1 MEPNVLPIKC
11 TLQQPSRPS
20 RTGPAG
26 LPAPRLLLSALLT
39 LLLPGVL
46 FESQGQVQSHLRAF
60 AGMVLDFLDF
70 PDLSAPGSP
79 PCPVVT
85 SLKWRSK
92 GTDLE

>member
-1 MEPNVLPIKC
+1 MEPNVLLIKC

-60 AGMVLDFLDF
+60 AGVVLDF

-85 SLKWRSK
+85 SLKWPSK
-92 GTDLE
+92 GTSLE

>member
-1 MEPNVLPIKC
+1 MEPNVLLIKC

-60 AGMVLDFLDF
+60 AGVVLDFRISL
-70 PDLSAPGSP
+70 PQGPHLAQLSRHSSDAQRAPP
-79 PCPVVT
+79 
-85 SLKWRSK
+85 
-92 GTDLE
+92 